1 MTETWRAGKSI
12 GDCQEPARQLVGF
25 DGPRLW
31 RPAMRQIVVEAET
44 PDDPRTL
51 FRLRVDQTLIAEGLT
66 SAQAQIAVGEILEEI
81 TTMEQ
86 PKFPDPRPYI
96 NEPPSGIDSFWRLV
110 LAWGFVGIPL
120 LWGIYSTL
128 VSATKLF
135 E

>member
-1 MTETWRAGKSI
+1 MGRGC
-12 GDCQEPARQLVGF
+12 G
-25 DGPRLW
+25 

-44 PDDPRTL
+44 PDDPRSL

-66 SAQAQIAVGEILEEI
+66 SAQAQIVVGEILEEI

-86 PKFPDPRPYI
+86 PKFPDPQPYI
-96 NEPPSGIDSFWRLV
+96 NEPPSAVDSFWRLV